1 MRRLLIAAGVLMASS
16 AFAGANPECFTPH
29 GSSSVTAKWSSKG
42 KIIEEYLTTSDGD
55 RYNCRPEVFQNS
67 PSARVGSVNYS
78 KQVCG
83 PLTIVSEQSYRNCT
97 YEESAG
103 ISRKYDPSGFIGSM
117 SRRKCATA
125 LPVSETRYELRD
137 KNGEKFQLGIVYEVG
152 GGGDRKLNLV
162 DICTSDRRTQT
173 FTSTWRVGSTS
184 KEISLTYRMEYQAEG
199 IRQPSL

>member
-1 MRRLLIAAGVLMASS
+1 MIAAAGVLMASP
-16 AFAGANPECFTPH
+16 AFAGSKPECFTPH
-29 GSSSVTAKWSSKG
+29 GSSSATAKWSSKG

-55 RYNCRPEVFQNS
+55 RYNCGPLVFQNS
-67 PSARVGSVNYS
+67 PSARVGSKNYT

-83 PLTIVSEQSYRNCT
+83 PLTIASEESYRSCT
-97 YEESAG
+97 FEEIAG
-103 ISRKYDPSGFIGSM
+103 ISREYDPSGIIGSM
-117 SRRKCATA
+117 SRRKCATT

-162 DICTSDRRTQT
+162 ETCTSDRLTQI

-184 KEISLTYRMEYQAEG
+184 KEISLTYAKEYQAEG